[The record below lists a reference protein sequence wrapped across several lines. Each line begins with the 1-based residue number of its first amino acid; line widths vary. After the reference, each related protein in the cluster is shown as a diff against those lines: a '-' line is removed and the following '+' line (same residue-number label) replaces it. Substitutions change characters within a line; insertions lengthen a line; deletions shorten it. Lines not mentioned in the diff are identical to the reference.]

1 MNNIYSIIDV
11 AYDRYRL
18 IQHPTEYLNFCKF
31 YQKLNCK
38 NVLEIGSYFGGNFYV
53 MCKLSNIYGL
63 KISIDC
69 PTYQDKETQR
79 NLSVAYS
86 YMKRFSENAYV
97 INTDS
102 HAIETKVAVSNIL
115 KDQKLDF
122 IFIDGDHSYYG
133 VKKDFEMY
141 SPFLK
146 KGGYVAFHDI
156 NPTKDKYEF
165 KYEVSKF
172 WNELN
177 CGDKIEFNSKSFF
190 MGIGVIKI
198 N

>member
-1 MNNIYSIIDV
+1 MNNIHSVIDT
-11 AYDRYRL
+11 AYNKYGL
-18 IQHPTEYLNFCKF
+18 IQHPTEYFNFCQF
-31 YQKLNCK
+31 YQELNCK
-38 NVLEIGSYFGGNFYV
+38 NILEIGSYFGGNFYM
-53 MCKLSNIYGL
+53 MCKLSSVNGV

-69 PTYQDKETQR
+69 PSYQNTETQR
-79 NLSVAYS
+79 NLFIAYN
-86 YMKRFSENAYV
+86 YMKRFSDNAYV

-102 HAIETKVAVSNIL
+102 HLDETKTTVSNIL
-115 KDQKLDF
+115 GDQKLDF

-141 SPFLK
+141 SSFIK
-146 KGGYVAFHDI
+146 KGGYIAFHDI

-177 CGDKIEFNSKSFF
+177 YKNKFEFNSKSYY

-198 N
+198 I